1 MATVVNSA
9 EEAVKPIRSGQQI
22 WVHSMAATPSLLLDA
37 LVEHAAPLNN
47 VSLLQLHLENA
58 EMLTASY
65 AKGHLRARCFFASHA
80 TRDMINQGVADYV
93 PMMLSDI
100 PRSIRTGEQ
109 PVDVAL
115 IQVSPPDQHGLCSL
129 GVSVEVTKAACESAQ
144 TIIAHVNPR
153 MPRSHGDGFIH
164 WREIDFAFEKSAP
177 IPLVEQSTAN
187 EVAQRIGQHSAALIK
202 DRDCLQLGIGAI
214 PEAILGKLSHLKD
227 IGIHTEMFSDGVV
240 DLVEKG
246 VINNHFKS
254 THAGKL
260 VAGFVMG
267 SQRVYDFIDDNPEV
281 ALLDIEYV
289 NSLQS
294 IMRNR
299 QVVSI
304 NSALQIDLTGQVC
317 ADSIGSDIYSGV
329 GGQLDFV
336 LGANLSEDGR
346 SIIALPSTAAG
357 GTVSRI
363 VPVLTSGAGVVTPR
377 ANVHYIVTEY
387 GVASL
392 RGKSLI
398 ERAHALIDIAH
409 PDHRDE
415 LEHWLREF
423 FPG

>member
-1 MATVVNSA
+1 VATVVNTA
-9 EEAVKPIRSGQQI
+9 EDAVKPVRSGQNI
-22 WVHSMAATPSLLLDA
+22 WIHSMAATPSLLLNA
-37 LVEHAAPLNN
+37 LVEHAAPLDG

-129 GVSVEVTKAACESAQ
+129 GVSVEVTRAACESAQ
-144 TIIAHVNPR
+144 TIIAHVNPQ

-164 WREIDFAFEKSAP
+164 WREIDVAFEKNT
-177 IPLVEQSTAN
+177 PLPLITQPGVD
-187 EVAQRIGQHSAALIK
+187 EVTQRIARHAAEIIR
-202 DRDCLQLGIGAI
+202 DRDCLQVGIGAI
-214 PEAILGKLSHLKD
+214 PDAILANLTHLKD

-246 VINNHFKS
+246 IVTNHFKS
-254 THAGKL
+254 LHAGKL

-281 ALLDIEYV
+281 VLLDIEYV
-289 NSLQS
+289 NSLNS
-294 IMRNR
+294 ISRNK
-299 QVVSI
+299 QVVSV

-336 LGANLSEDGR
+336 LGANLSTDGR
-346 SIIALPSTAAG
+346 SIIALPSTAVG

-377 ANVHYIVTEY
+377 ANAHYIVTEY
-387 GVASL
+387 GAVSL

-398 ERAHALIDIAH
+398 ERARALISIAH
-409 PDHRDE
+409 PNHRE
-415 LEHWLREF
+415 KLERWLKEA

>member
-9 EEAVKPIRSGQQI
+9 AEAISLIQSDQQI
-22 WVHSMAATPSLLLDA
+22 WVHSMAATPSLLLEA
-37 LVEHAAPLNN
+37 LVERAAQLTN

-65 AKGHLRARCFFASHA
+65 AKGHLRPRCYFASHA
-80 TRDMINQGVADYV
+80 TRHMINQGTADYI

-100 PRSIRTGEQ
+100 PRSMRTGEQ

-115 IQVSPPDQHGLCSL
+115 VQVSPPDKHGLCSL
-129 GVSVEVTKAACESAQ
+129 GVSVEASRAACESAN
-144 TIIAHVNPR
+144 TIIAHVNPQ
-153 MPRSHGDGFIH
+153 MPRTHGDGFIH
-164 WREIDFAFEKSAP
+164 WREIDLAF
-177 IPLVEQSTAN
+177 EQSTPLP
-187 EVAQRIGQHSAALIK
+187 VVRPPPPDKITQRIAQYVAELIG

-214 PEAILGKLSHLKD
+214 PDATMSKLTHLKD
-227 IGIHTEMFSDGVV
+227 LGIHSEMFSDGVI

-246 VINNHFKS
+246 VITNHFKS
-254 THAGKL
+254 THAGTL

-267 SQRVYDFIDDNPEV
+267 SQRVYDFVDDNPEV
-281 ALLDIEYV
+281 VLLDIEYV
-289 NSLQS
+289 NSLNS
-294 IMRNR
+294 ISRNK
-299 QVVSI
+299 QLVSV
-304 NSALQIDLTGQVC
+304 NSALQIDLSGQVC

-336 LGANLSEDGR
+336 LGANLSQNGR

-357 GTVSRI
+357 GSISRI

-377 ANVHYIVTEY
+377 ANVHHIVTEY
-387 GVASL
+387 GVATL

-398 ERAHALIDIAH
+398 ERARALINVAH
-409 PDHRDE
+409 PDFREE
-415 LEHWLREF
+415 LERWLKAA

>member
-1 MATVVNSA
+1 MATVVNTA

-22 WVHSMAATPSLLLDA
+22 WVHSMAATPSLLLEA
-37 LVEHAAPLNN
+37 LVEHARQLDN

-58 EMLTASY
+58 EMLSASY

-80 TRDMINQGVADYV
+80 TRDMINQGVADYI

-100 PRSIRTGEQ
+100 PRSMRTGEQ
-109 PVDVAL
+109 AVDVAL
-115 IQVSPPDQHGLCSL
+115 IQISPPDKHGLCSL
-129 GVSVEVTKAACESAQ
+129 GVSVEATRAACESAQ
-144 TIIAHVNPR
+144 TIIAHVNPK

-164 WREIDFAFEKSAP
+164 WREIDVAFEKST
-177 IPLVEQSTAN
+177 PLPLINPVPADDIT
-187 EVAQRIGQHSAALIK
+187 QRIARHAAEIIG

-214 PEAILGKLSHLKD
+214 PDAILGKLSHLKD

-240 DLVEKG
+240 DLVESG
-246 VINNHFKS
+246 VITNHFKS

-281 ALLDIEYV
+281 VLLDIEYV
-289 NSLQS
+289 NSLNS
-294 IMRNR
+294 ISRNK
-299 QVVSI
+299 QVVSV

-336 LGANLSEDGR
+336 LGANLSLNGR

-357 GTVSRI
+357 GRISRI
-363 VPVLTSGAGVVTPR
+363 VPVLTAGAGVVTPR
-377 ANVHYIVTEY
+377 ANVHHIVTEY
-387 GVASL
+387 GVATL

-398 ERAHALIDIAH
+398 ERAKTLIEIAH
-409 PDHRDE
+409 PDFREE
-415 LEHWLREF
+415 LEQWLHTA

>member
-1 MATVVNSA
+1 LATVVNTAA
-9 EEAVKPIRSGQQI
+9 EAIKLIQSDQQI
-22 WVHSMAATPSLLLDA
+22 WVHSMAATPSLLLEA
-37 LVEHAAPLNN
+37 LVEHAAQLTN

-80 TRDMINQGVADYV
+80 TRHMINQGTADYI

-100 PRSIRTGEQ
+100 PRSMRTGEQ

-115 IQVSPPDQHGLCSL
+115 IQVSPPDKHGLCSL
-129 GVSVEVTKAACESAQ
+129 GVSVEASRAACESAS
-144 TIIAHVNPR
+144 TIIAHVNPQ

-164 WREIDFAFEKSAP
+164 WREIDLAFEKSV
-177 IPLVEQSTAN
+177 PLPVVRPPPADEIT
-187 EVAQRIGQHSAALIK
+187 QRIAQHAAELIG

-214 PEAILGKLSHLKD
+214 PDAIMSKLTHLKD
-227 IGIHTEMFSDGVV
+227 IGIHSEMFSDGVV
-240 DLVEKG
+240 DLVEQG
-246 VINNHFKS
+246 VITNHFKS
-254 THAGKL
+254 THAGTL

-267 SQRVYDFIDDNPEV
+267 SRRVYDFIDDNPEV
-281 ALLDIEYV
+281 VLLDIEYV
-289 NSLQS
+289 NSLNS
-294 IMRNR
+294 ISRNK
-299 QVVSI
+299 QVVSV
-304 NSALQIDLTGQVC
+304 NSALQIDLSGQVC

-336 LGANLSEDGR
+336 LGANLSENGR

-357 GTVSRI
+357 GSISRI

-377 ANVHYIVTEY
+377 ANVHHIVTEF
-387 GVASL
+387 GVATL

-398 ERAHALIDIAH
+398 ERARALINVAH
-409 PDHRDE
+409 PDFREE
-415 LEHWLREF
+415 LERWLKAA